1 MGSLLFSPGKHFVST
16 PHVFIMVKIKAKDLR
31 AKNDADLRVEL
42 KNAKAKLQEL
52 RVEKVANGNA
62 TKLSEIKPTLRNV
75 ARILTILNQRRKTAM
90 RKKYTQAK
98 YKPLDLRPK
107 LTRELRRVACQS
119 TLRAET
125 KRATI
130 KRQNFPQR
138 KFAVK
143 A

>member
-62 TKLSEIKPTLRNV
+62 TKLSEIKPTRRNG
-75 ARILTILNQRRKTAM
+75 ARILTILNQRRKTFDRSSPVNSVVWLVSRRSA
-90 RKKYTQAK
+90 
-98 YKPLDLRPK
+98 PRPSAP
-107 LTRELRRVACQS
+107 RS
-119 TLRAET
+119 
-125 KRATI
+125 
-130 KRQNFPQR
+130 
-138 KFAVK
+138 
-143 A
+143 